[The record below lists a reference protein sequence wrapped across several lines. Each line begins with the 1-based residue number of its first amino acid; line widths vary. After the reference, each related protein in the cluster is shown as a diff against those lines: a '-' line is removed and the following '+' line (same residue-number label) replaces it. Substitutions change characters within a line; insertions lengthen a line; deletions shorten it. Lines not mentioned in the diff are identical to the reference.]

1 MAIDVVKLGQKIGII
16 TGPPE
21 SSGNVASAARGKP
34 TSLQTRETSSS
45 GAALRGFRAI
55 EQYTQK
61 TPAAQAASAASKMT
75 AAKTITPSMGGFS
88 ALDNYPKPAGAQP
101 VSSLPSGPIM
111 RGFRAVE
118 QMPATSRF
126 NLSEA
131 QAKADLAYNPFIEQ
145 AQNRV
150 SKSKAALGT
159 ARENEFLHGVLALN
173 PDIPHTENKA
183 ATSDREQA
191 AYDEARNLLYAMR
204 TNKNVFVY
212 EQVANSSD
220 HYAYSKAGEAMA
232 GGLKPGGSFEDAYKL
247 YLEKTTE
254 ALDKA
259 QGVTEAEVTR
269 LEAAADAAR
278 SLMYASLFTENER
291 SIYNDLLARFGKDK
305 AEEYRASIQ
314 RRLDQRMSEKISL
327 IEYETAKSNKLAG
340 YAMAAPTAWTTP
352 LAHFEV
358 AYQNIKNA
366 VTGEYE
372 PVNAYSRFQ
381 RGVNTA
387 EAIQEALTEDKGW
400 FGKLLARTGFSMI
413 QYVSFLPLGKQVAL
427 IALSSNAAGAAAN
440 SALKRGASPE
450 QALAVGTIRGAI
462 EYLTEKLPLEN
473 LFNLASQGVKFLS
486 FATVKNALKQG
497 GIETI
502 EEIIS
507 EYLGTLSDIAIM
519 GEKSDYAQ
527 HKQQLVSQG
536 MSEAEARKGADRQ
549 FFVIN
554 PLLAGLG
561 GLMSGIFMG
570 SGASAV
576 GYAQTYDVRMAL
588 KDAGLT
594 DAQIDKAIASGA
606 LGGLLGAG
614 RTAPAIADYS
624 SWLKGWNDELR
635 PYIPN
640 NTNNLAYGKELE
652 YNGDADADNGIRAS
666 DLTSANVKPADST
679 TQSIISE
686 EGTRSTLT
694 SKDIRFTQDSISAT
708 FKDGSSVDDLI
719 NGLKSGK
726 ISPNDV
732 PAIRIFEKDGV
743 IYSLDNRRLYAFK
756 EAGIDNINYVWAT
769 PEEIANE
776 AWKMTTNN
784 GGVTIRV
791 RGR

>member
-1 MAIDVVKLGQKIGII
+1 
-16 TGPPE
+16 
-21 SSGNVASAARGKP
+21 
-34 TSLQTRETSSS
+34 
-45 GAALRGFRAI
+45 
-55 EQYTQK
+55 
-61 TPAAQAASAASKMT
+61 
-75 AAKTITPSMGGFS
+75 
-88 ALDNYPKPAGAQP
+88 
-101 VSSLPSGPIM
+101 
-111 RGFRAVE
+111 
-118 QMPATSRF
+118 
-126 NLSEA
+126 
-131 QAKADLAYNPFIEQ
+131 
-145 AQNRV
+145 
-150 SKSKAALGT
+150 
-159 ARENEFLHGVLALN
+159 
-173 PDIPHTENKA
+173 
-183 ATSDREQA
+183 
-191 AYDEARNLLYAMR
+191 
-204 TNKNVFVY
+204 
-212 EQVANSSD
+212 
-220 HYAYSKAGEAMA
+220 
-232 GGLKPGGSFEDAYKL
+232 
-247 YLEKTTE
+247 
-254 ALDKA
+254 
-259 QGVTEAEVTR
+259 
-269 LEAAADAAR
+269 
-278 SLMYASLFTENER
+278 
-291 SIYNDLLARFGKDK
+291 
-305 AEEYRASIQ
+305 
-314 RRLDQRMSEKISL
+314 
-327 IEYETAKSNKLAG
+327 
-340 YAMAAPTAWTTP
+340 
-352 LAHFEV
+352 
-358 AYQNIKNA
+358 
-366 VTGEYE
+366 
-372 PVNAYSRFQ
+372 AYSRFQ

-686 EGTRSTLT
+686 EGTRST
-694 SKDIRFTQDSISAT
+694 SK
-708 FKDGSSVDDLI
+708 FKPNDNGYFGNVGQSGSSKVRNMPGGNQTAQEFFDDITKGYKTEIDLGNGKKLRILDDGTAVTYRPVSHSDGTPAVDI
-719 NGLKSGK
+719 NGESTYKQQK
-726 ISPNDV
+726 IH
-732 PAIRIFEKDGV
+732 F
-743 IYSLDNRRLYAFK
+743 
-756 EAGIDNINYVWAT
+756 ID
-769 PEEIANE
+769 
-776 AWKMTTNN
+776 
-784 GGVTIRV
+784 
-791 RGR
+791 